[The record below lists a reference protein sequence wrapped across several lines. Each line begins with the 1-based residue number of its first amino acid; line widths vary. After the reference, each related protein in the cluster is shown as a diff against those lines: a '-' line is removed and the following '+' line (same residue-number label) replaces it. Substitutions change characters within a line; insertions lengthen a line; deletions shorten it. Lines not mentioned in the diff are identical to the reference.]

1 MMLLG
6 CTIFICFILCL
17 YYVYVILVFF
27 IFCDDAIDKIYNSN
41 DDVPLTQ
48 MLIQRNIRVS
58 TEDKDMEEGEDDE
71 SYKSFVVMAEYLDD
85 EYDQDLDYEDNVE
98 SKGKFVV
105 T

>member
-1 MMLLG
+1 MFYLL
-6 CTIFICFILCL
+6 CADSIDTI
-17 YYVYVILVFF
+17 Y
-27 IFCDDAIDKIYNSN
+27 DSD

-48 MLIQRNIRVS
+48 MVKQHTIGVI
-58 TEDKDMEEGEDDE
+58 TEDEDTEDDEYDE
-71 SYKSFVVMAEYLDD
+71 SYKDCVVMAEYLDD